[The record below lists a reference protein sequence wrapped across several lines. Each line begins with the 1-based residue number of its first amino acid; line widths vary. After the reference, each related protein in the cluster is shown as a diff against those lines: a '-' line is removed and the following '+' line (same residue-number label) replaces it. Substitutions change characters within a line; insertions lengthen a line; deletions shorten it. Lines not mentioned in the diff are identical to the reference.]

1 MSNKKCKEVLE
12 LLSSENFLLELD
24 KRNISIEELTFDVE
38 MTDFFSYMRKEIKN
52 KRLSIEKLF
61 LLAKNETVFSE
72 DMSMDLFLNYDLE
85 KISMEIFS
93 HLFVWANWDKKE
105 KLNAFYSLM
114 SLMVETIEDDN
125 FSYAHTSTLKCEI
138 EESFFEFFIEVNQ
151 TEDLGMKKEIV
162 GFYNEFLNK
171 EMKAESIRFILKLY
185 KDFGLEKIKGFE
197 KEVWESLHPDL
208 KYIVANIVDILSTK
222 EKEKEAFKE
231 IEALKKN
238 LINPS
243 LLTDEC
249 EYNSLSKII
258 YNNQYNFLSIYFYVK
273 DKVNVK
279 DYKIKIND
287 HYESLVYII
296 KELLFLNS
304 DKEDALSLK
313 YPSFSKEI
321 VNKLLDLK
329 NKNQKLFNDNLFSFE
344 IFSNYEAEIKEEP
357 DVLSVLYNVNNK
369 TYIEVIKT
377 LLNEGVLEDFIFRGI
392 DGKMKKRD
400 LFNIDEI
407 NQQDLTEETKD
418 YLKNKNIN
426 LYTVV
431 DYINKDFKYKIKEF
445 NESED
450 IYFKIEK
457 EEIDLIELKFAN

>member
-1 MSNKKCKEVLE
+1 MSNKKCKRVVE
-12 LLSSENFLLELD
+12 LLSSENFLLELE

-38 MTDFFSYMRKEIKN
+38 ITDFLSYMRKEINN

-61 LLAKNETVFSE
+61 LMAKNETVFSE
-72 DMSMDLFLNYDLE
+72 YMSMDLFLNYDLE
-85 KISMEIFS
+85 KISMESFS
-93 HLFVWANWDKKE
+93 DLFVGTTWDKKE
-105 KLNAFYSLM
+105 KMNVFYSLM
-114 SLMVETIEDDN
+114 SLMVETIEDDS
-125 FSYAHTSTLKCEI
+125 FSCEHTSALKYEV
-138 EESFFEFFIEVNQ
+138 EESFFEIFVEINQ
-151 TEDLGMKKEIV
+151 TDDLEMKKEIIR
-162 GFYNEFLNK
+162 FCNEFLNK
-171 EMKAESIRFILKLY
+171 EIKAESIRFILKLY

-197 KEVWESLHPDL
+197 KEVWGSLHPDL
-208 KYIVANIVDILSTK
+208 KYITANIVDILSTK
-222 EKEKEAFKE
+222 EKDKEAFKE

-238 LINPS
+238 LTNPS

-249 EYNSLSKII
+249 EYNSLNKII
-258 YNNQYNFLSIYFYVK
+258 YDNQYNFLSIYFYVK
-273 DKVNVK
+273 DKVNVN

-287 HYESLVYII
+287 HYDSLVYII

-304 DKEDALSLK
+304 DREDALSLK
-313 YPSFSKEI
+313 YPSLSKEI
-321 VNKLLDLK
+321 INKLLDLK

-344 IFSNYEAEIKEEP
+344 SFSNYEAQIKEEP

-369 TYIEVIKT
+369 TYIKVIKT
-377 LLNEGVLEDFIFRGI
+377 LLDEGVLEDFIFRSI

-407 NQQDLTEETKD
+407 NPQDLTEETKE

-426 LYTVV
+426 LHTVV
-431 DYINKDFKYKIKEF
+431 DYINKDFKYKIKDF